1 MNSSTVVVIGAT
13 SGVGLAT
20 AQQLSDAGHHVLAI
34 GRDPGRAHSLR
45 HTLTRTGDSSAID
58 ISTQSGWNAAADWI
72 SNRTDRVDTLVN
84 AAGVMFPTR
93 QTTPDGI
100 ELNFAIHH
108 LAPFALTSRLLPL
121 IRRGSI
127 PDGPEGRSL
136 PRVVNI
142 NSVGHR
148 MSMAGHI
155 DPVLDFDD
163 LQAARHYD
171 PFLAYSQSKL
181 ANLLFTYELARH
193 HGHELAVVALHPGVV
208 RSDLGR
214 HFPKLQV
221 AAAQAFAISPR
232 RAARSVVQLGTGP
245 LPENGRYYE
254 RDTQAQ
260 SSSPSHDRVAAARL
274 WTLTETMCGQFDRT
288 PDFATGSKSS
298 DDNASI
304 KSEP

>member
-1 MNSSTVVVIGAT
+1 MIG
-13 SGVGLAT
+13 
-20 AQQLSDAGHHVLAI
+20 QQADRIDALI
-34 GRDPGRAHSLR
+34 
-45 HTLTRTGDSSAID
+45 
-58 ISTQSGWNAAADWI
+58 
-72 SNRTDRVDTLVN
+72 N

-93 QTTPDGI
+93 QTTPSGL

-108 LAPFALTSRLLPL
+108 VAPFALTSRLLPL

-136 PRVVNI
+136 PRVVNV
-142 NSVGHR
+142 NSIGHR

-155 DPVLDFDD
+155 DPILDFDD
-163 LQAARHYD
+163 LQAAAQYD

-181 ANLLFTYELARH
+181 ANLLFTYELARR

-214 HFPKLQV
+214 HFPKWQV
-221 AAAQAFAISPR
+221 AAAQAFAISPQ

-245 LPENGRYYE
+245 LPKNGRYYE
-254 RDTQAQ
+254 RDTSAQ

-274 WTLTETMCGQFDRT
+274 WTLTETMCGPFGWS
-288 PDFATGSKSS
+288 PAATTGTT
-298 DDNASI
+298 
-304 KSEP
+304 